1 MTQSSFSKAGPSGG
15 AMAPVE
21 SSAISVASMAVRA
34 RAASRAV
41 ARLSAGARNQVL
53 LAAAQAIEANAPRI
67 LEASARD
74 CRAAEELVAAG
85 KMTSAMLARL
95 RVTEKG
101 VAQMARQVREVAAL
115 PDPLG
120 KRLAATELDSGL
132 VLIKESCPLG
142 VVGVIFESR
151 PDVVPQLASLGLKS
165 GNAVIMKGGSEAAA
179 TNEALV
185 TIWREVLAQFPD
197 VPADSITLL
206 QTRADVLDLLSQD
219 QNVDLIIPRGSYELV
234 QYVMRN
240 SRIPVL
246 GHGEGIC
253 HVYVDRAADL
263 DKAVAISYDAK
274 VQYPAVCNAAET
286 LLVHEAIAR
295 EFLPKIVAKLKE
307 AGVEIRGCGKTLALV
322 PNQGIIPASE
332 KDWRTEYSALILSV
346 KVVANLDEAIDH
358 INRYGSHHTDTIVT
372 EDTEAAAKFMN
383 EVDSAGVFQ
392 NASTRFADGFRYGF
406 GAEVGISNGKLHARG
421 PMGLEGLTTYKYKL
435 YGSGQVVADYVS
447 GKKQFT
453 HRPLQ

>member
-1 MTQSSFSKAGPSGG
+1 MSQPSSTKVAPSSGVITP
-15 AMAPVE
+15 AE
-21 SSAISVASMAVRA
+21 SSGVSVASMAERA

-41 ARLSAGARNQVL
+41 ARLSAEARNQVL
-53 LAAAQAIEANAPRI
+53 LTAAQAIESNTQRI
-67 LEASARD
+67 LEANARD
-74 CRAAEELVAAG
+74 CRAAEESVAAG

-95 RVTEKG
+95 RVTERG
-101 VAQMARQVREVAAL
+101 IAQMARQVREVAAL
-115 PDPLG
+115 ADPLG
-120 KRLAATELDSGL
+120 KRLAATELDRGL
-132 VLIKESCPLG
+132 ILVKESCPLG
-142 VVGVIFESR
+142 VIGVIFESR
-151 PDVVPQLASLGLKS
+151 PDVVPQLASLALKS

-185 TIWREVLAQFPD
+185 SIWRESLTQFPK

-253 HVYVDRAADL
+253 HVYVDRAADI

-286 LLVHEAIAR
+286 LLVHEAIAP
-295 EFLPKIVAKLKE
+295 EFLPKVVAKLKE
-307 AGVEIRGCGKTLALV
+307 AGVEIRGCAKTLAFL
-322 PNQGIIPASE
+322 PNQGILPATQE
-332 KDWRTEYSALILSV
+332 DWRTEYSALILSI
-346 KVVANLDEAIDH
+346 KVVATLDEAIEH

-372 EDTEAAAKFMN
+372 EDAEAAAKFMN
-383 EVDSAGVFQ
+383 EVDSAGVFH